1 MQMHCTVCWKNRFCP
16 CFTKRDQDNI
26 PRGWVAMMR
35 EAIRTV
41 GSKFSM
47 RRMVKEY
54 TEKYY
59 IPALQ
64 DILDL
69 EAE

>member
-1 MQMHCTVCWKNRFCP
+1 MGAMDGLSIQGLF
-16 CFTKRDQDNI
+16 FQRDQDNI

-35 EAIRTV
+35 EAIRTA
-41 GSKFSM
+41 GTNFSM

-54 TEKYY
+54 TQKYY
-59 IPALQ
+59 IPALEE
-64 DILDL
+64 ILDV